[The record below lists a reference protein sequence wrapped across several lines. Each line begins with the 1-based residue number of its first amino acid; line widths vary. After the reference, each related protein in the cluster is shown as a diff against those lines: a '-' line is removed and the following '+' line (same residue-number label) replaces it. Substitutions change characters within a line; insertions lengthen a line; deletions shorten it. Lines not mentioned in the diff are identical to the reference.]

1 MLFNNLLIF
10 FGKSLWYY
18 KNGIA
23 KIIQQYGNMILEVMK
38 LAYKFYL
45 FDFDYTL
52 ANAEDGIVKCFKLLM
67 QQENYSVPPDEEIKR
82 TIGMPMIE
90 AIRVLF
96 KENDEGLLH
105 ELRDKYTVFADMYMT
120 ENTKLYSQ
128 TVPALERIKN
138 SGAKT
143 AIISSK
149 TRRRIMQTLTRD
161 KITGLVEFVI
171 GSEDVKTHKPSPE
184 GIFMAIERFN
194 AAKEDVLY
202 IGDNTIDGEAARN
215 AGVDF
220 AAVLT
225 GNNVREDFAQLPHI
239 KIMNTLEELL

>member
-1 MLFNNLLIF
+1 M
-10 FGKSLWYY
+10 
-18 KNGIA
+18 
-23 KIIQQYGNMILEVMK
+23 
-38 LAYKFYL
+38 AYKIYL

-52 ANAEDGIVKCFKLLM
+52 ANSEIGIVKCFKLLM
-67 QQENYSVPPDEEIKR
+67 QQEHYFIPSDDEIKR

-96 KENDEGLLH
+96 KEDDDALLH
-105 ELRDKYTVFADMYMT
+105 ELRDKYTVFADKFMT

-128 TVPALERIKN
+128 TIPALKKIKEV
-138 SGAKT
+138 GAKT

-161 KITGLVEFVI
+161 KITDLVEFVI
-171 GSEDVKTHKPSPE
+171 GSEDVKSHKPSPE
-184 GIFMAIERFN
+184 GILMAIERFKV
-194 AAKEDVLY
+194 AKTDVLY
-202 IGDNTIDGEAARN
+202 IGDNVIDGGAAQN

-225 GNNVREDFAQLPHI
+225 GNNVREDFAKMPYV
-239 KIMNTLEELL
+239 KIMNNLDELL

>member
-1 MLFNNLLIF
+1 MEKLYAI
-10 FGKSLWYY
+10 
-18 KNGIA
+18 
-23 KIIQQYGNMILEVMK
+23 MIKKRIKMKFVYEVIYM
-38 LAYKFYL
+38 AYKFYL

-52 ANAEDGIVKCFKLLM
+52 ANAETGIVKCFKLLM
-67 QQENYSVPPDEEIKR
+67 QQEGYFIPPDDEIKK
-82 TIGMPMIE
+82 TIGLPMIE

-96 KENDEGLLH
+96 KEDDDKLLH
-105 ELRDKYTVFADMYMT
+105 ELKDKYTEFADIHMT
-120 ENTKLYSQ
+120 PNTVLYPQ
-128 TVPALERIKN
+128 TIPALRRIKE

-161 KITGLVEFVI
+161 NIADLVEFVI

-184 GIFMAIERFN
+184 GMFMVIERFG
-194 AAKEDVLY
+194 ADKKDVLY
-202 IGDNTIDGEAARN
+202 IGDNVIDGEAAQN

-225 GNNVREDFAQLPHI
+225 GNNVREDFFHLPHV
-239 KIMNTLEELL
+239 KIMNTLAELP

>member
-1 MLFNNLLIF
+1 M
-10 FGKSLWYY
+10 
-18 KNGIA
+18 
-23 KIIQQYGNMILEVMK
+23 
-38 LAYKFYL
+38 AYKFYL

-52 ANAEDGIVKCFKLLM
+52 ANAETGIVKCFKLLM
-67 QQENYSVPPDEEIKR
+67 QQEGYFIPPDDEIKK
-82 TIGMPMIE
+82 TIGLPMIE

-96 KENDEGLLH
+96 KEDDDKLLH
-105 ELRDKYTVFADMYMT
+105 ELKDKYTEFADIHMT
-120 ENTKLYSQ
+120 PNTVLYPQ
-128 TVPALERIKN
+128 TIPALRRIKE

-161 KITGLVEFVI
+161 NIADLVEFVI

-184 GIFMAIERFN
+184 GMFMAIERFG
-194 AAKEDVLY
+194 ADKKDVLY
-202 IGDNTIDGEAARN
+202 IGDNVIDGEAAQN

-225 GNNVREDFAQLPHI
+225 GNNVREDFFHLPHV
-239 KIMNTLEELL
+239 KIMNTLAELP

>member
-1 MLFNNLLIF
+1 
-10 FGKSLWYY
+10 
-18 KNGIA
+18 
-23 KIIQQYGNMILEVMK
+23 MIKKRIKMKFVYEVIYM
-38 LAYKFYL
+38 AYKFYL

-52 ANAEDGIVKCFKLLM
+52 ANAEMGIVKCFKLLM
-67 QQENYSVPPDEEIKR
+67 QQEGYFISPDDEIKK
-82 TIGMPMIE
+82 TIGLPMIE

-96 KENDEGLLH
+96 KEDDDKLLH
-105 ELRDKYTVFADMYMT
+105 ELKDKYTEFADIHMT
-120 ENTKLYSQ
+120 PNTVLYPQ
-128 TVPALERIKN
+128 TIPALRRIKE

-161 KITGLVEFVI
+161 NIADLVEFVI

-184 GIFMAIERFN
+184 GMFMAIERFG
-194 AAKEDVLY
+194 ADKKDVLY
-202 IGDNTIDGEAARN
+202 IGDNVIDGEAAQN

-225 GNNVREDFAQLPHI
+225 GNNVREDFFHLPHV
-239 KIMNTLEELL
+239 KIMNTLAELP

>member
-1 MLFNNLLIF
+1 MKFV
-10 FGKSLWYY
+10 Y
-18 KNGIA
+18 
-23 KIIQQYGNMILEVMK
+23 EVIYM
-38 LAYKFYL
+38 AYKFYL

-52 ANAEDGIVKCFKLLM
+52 ANAETGIVKCFKLLM
-67 QQENYSVPPDEEIKR
+67 QQEGYFIPPDDEIKK
-82 TIGMPMIE
+82 TIGLPMIE

-96 KENDEGLLH
+96 KEDDDKLLH
-105 ELRDKYTVFADMYMT
+105 ELKDKYTEFADIHMT
-120 ENTKLYSQ
+120 PNTVLYPQ
-128 TVPALERIKN
+128 TIPALRRIKE

-161 KITGLVEFVI
+161 NIADLVEFVI

-184 GIFMAIERFN
+184 GMFMAIERFG
-194 AAKEDVLY
+194 ADKKDVLY
-202 IGDNTIDGEAARN
+202 IGDNVIDGEAAQN

-225 GNNVREDFAQLPHI
+225 GNNVREDFFHLPHV
-239 KIMNTLEELL
+239 KIMNTLAELP

>member
-1 MLFNNLLIF
+1 
-10 FGKSLWYY
+10 
-18 KNGIA
+18 
-23 KIIQQYGNMILEVMK
+23 MIKKRIKMKFVYEVIYM
-38 LAYKFYL
+38 AYKFYL

-52 ANAEDGIVKCFKLLM
+52 ANAETGIVKCFKLLM
-67 QQENYSVPPDEEIKR
+67 QQEGYFISPDDEIKK
-82 TIGMPMIE
+82 TIGLPMIE

-96 KENDEGLLH
+96 KEDDDKLLH
-105 ELRDKYTVFADMYMT
+105 ELKDKYTEFADIHMT
-120 ENTKLYSQ
+120 PNTVLYPQ
-128 TVPALERIKN
+128 TIPALRRIKE

-161 KITGLVEFVI
+161 NIADLVEFVI

-184 GIFMAIERFN
+184 GMFMAIERFG
-194 AAKEDVLY
+194 ADKKDVLY
-202 IGDNTIDGEAARN
+202 IGDNVIDGEAAQN

-225 GNNVREDFAQLPHI
+225 GNNVREDFFHLPHV
-239 KIMNTLEELL
+239 KIMNTLAELP

>member
-1 MLFNNLLIF
+1 MKFV
-10 FGKSLWYY
+10 Y
-18 KNGIA
+18 
-23 KIIQQYGNMILEVMK
+23 EVIYM
-38 LAYKFYL
+38 AYKFYL

-52 ANAEDGIVKCFKLLM
+52 ANAETGIVKCFKLLM
-67 QQENYSVPPDEEIKR
+67 QQEGYFIPPDDEIKK
-82 TIGMPMIE
+82 TIGLPMIE

-96 KENDEGLLH
+96 KEDDDKLLH
-105 ELRDKYTVFADMYMT
+105 ELKDKYTEFADIHMT
-120 ENTKLYSQ
+120 PNTVLYQQ
-128 TVPALERIKN
+128 TIPALRRIKE

-161 KITGLVEFVI
+161 NIADLVEFVI

-184 GIFMAIERFN
+184 GMFMAIERFG
-194 AAKEDVLY
+194 ADKKDVLY
-202 IGDNTIDGEAARN
+202 IGDNVIDGEAAQN

-225 GNNVREDFAQLPHI
+225 GNNVREDFFHLPHV
-239 KIMNTLEELL
+239 KIMNTLAELP

>member
-1 MLFNNLLIF
+1 MEKLYAI
-10 FGKSLWYY
+10 
-18 KNGIA
+18 
-23 KIIQQYGNMILEVMK
+23 MIKKRIKMKFVYEVIYM
-38 LAYKFYL
+38 AYKFYL

-52 ANAEDGIVKCFKLLM
+52 ANAETGIVKCFKLLM
-67 QQENYSVPPDEEIKR
+67 QQEGYFIPPDDEIKK
-82 TIGMPMIE
+82 TIGLPMIE

-96 KENDEGLLH
+96 KEDDNKLLR
-105 ELRDKYTVFADMYMT
+105 EIKDKYTEFADIHMT
-120 ENTKLYSQ
+120 PNTVLYPQ
-128 TVPALERIKN
+128 TIPALRRIKE

-161 KITGLVEFVI
+161 NIADLVEFVI

-184 GIFMAIERFN
+184 GMFMAIERFG
-194 AAKEDVLY
+194 ADKKDVLY
-202 IGDNTIDGEAARN
+202 IGDNVIDGEAAQN

-225 GNNVREDFAQLPHI
+225 GNNVREDFFHLPHV
-239 KIMNTLEELL
+239 KIMNTLAELP

>member
-1 MLFNNLLIF
+1 M
-10 FGKSLWYY
+10 
-18 KNGIA
+18 
-23 KIIQQYGNMILEVMK
+23 
-38 LAYKFYL
+38 AYKFYL

-52 ANAEDGIVKCFKLLM
+52 ANAETGIVKCFKLLM
-67 QQENYSVPPDEEIKR
+67 QQEGYFIPPDDEIKK
-82 TIGMPMIE
+82 TIGLPMIE

-96 KENDEGLLH
+96 KEDDDKLLH
-105 ELRDKYTVFADMYMT
+105 ELKDKYTEFADIHMT
-120 ENTKLYSQ
+120 PNTVLYPQ
-128 TVPALERIKN
+128 TIPALRRIKE

-161 KITGLVEFVI
+161 NIADLVEFVI

-184 GIFMAIERFN
+184 GMFMVIERFG
-194 AAKEDVLY
+194 ADKKDVLY
-202 IGDNTIDGEAARN
+202 IGDNVIDGEAAQN

-225 GNNVREDFAQLPHI
+225 GNNVREDFFHLPHV
-239 KIMNTLEELL
+239 KIMNTLAELP

>member
-1 MLFNNLLIF
+1 M
-10 FGKSLWYY
+10 
-18 KNGIA
+18 
-23 KIIQQYGNMILEVMK
+23 
-38 LAYKFYL
+38 AYKFYL

-52 ANAEDGIVKCFKLLM
+52 ANAETGIVKCFKLLM
-67 QQENYSVPPDEEIKR
+67 QQEGYFIPPDDEIKK
-82 TIGMPMIE
+82 TIGLPMIE

-96 KENDEGLLH
+96 KEDDDKLLH
-105 ELRDKYTVFADMYMT
+105 ELKDKYTEFADIHMT
-120 ENTKLYSQ
+120 PNTVLYQQ
-128 TVPALERIKN
+128 TIPALRRIKE

-161 KITGLVEFVI
+161 NIADLVEFVI

-184 GIFMAIERFN
+184 GMFMAIERFG
-194 AAKEDVLY
+194 ADKKDVLY
-202 IGDNTIDGEAARN
+202 IGDNVIDGGAAQN

-225 GNNVREDFAQLPHI
+225 GNNVREDFFHLPHV
-239 KIMNTLEELL
+239 KIMNTLAELP

>member
-1 MLFNNLLIF
+1 
-10 FGKSLWYY
+10 
-18 KNGIA
+18 
-23 KIIQQYGNMILEVMK
+23 MIKKRIKMKFVYEVIYM
-38 LAYKFYL
+38 AYKFYL

-52 ANAEDGIVKCFKLLM
+52 ANAETGIVKCFKLLM
-67 QQENYSVPPDEEIKR
+67 HQEGYFIPPDDEIKK
-82 TIGMPMIE
+82 TIGLPMIE

-96 KENDEGLLH
+96 KEDDDKLLH
-105 ELRDKYTVFADMYMT
+105 ELKDKYTEFADIHMT
-120 ENTKLYSQ
+120 PNTVLYPQ
-128 TVPALERIKN
+128 TIPALRRIKE

-161 KITGLVEFVI
+161 NIADLVEFVI

-184 GIFMAIERFN
+184 GMFMAIERFG
-194 AAKEDVLY
+194 ADKKDVLY
-202 IGDNTIDGEAARN
+202 IGDNVIDGEAAQN

-225 GNNVREDFAQLPHI
+225 GNNVREDFFHLPHV
-239 KIMNTLEELL
+239 KIMNTLAELP

>member
-1 MLFNNLLIF
+1 
-10 FGKSLWYY
+10 
-18 KNGIA
+18 
-23 KIIQQYGNMILEVMK
+23 MIKKRIKMKFVYEVIYM
-38 LAYKFYL
+38 AYKFYL

-52 ANAEDGIVKCFKLLM
+52 ANAETGIVKCFKLLM
-67 QQENYSVPPDEEIKR
+67 QQEGYFIPPDDEIKK
-82 TIGMPMIE
+82 TIGLPMIE

-96 KENDEGLLH
+96 KEDDDKLLH
-105 ELRDKYTVFADMYMT
+105 ELKDKYTEFADIHMT
-120 ENTKLYSQ
+120 PNTVLYPQ
-128 TVPALERIKN
+128 TIPALRRIKD

-161 KITGLVEFVI
+161 NIADLVEFVI

-184 GIFMAIERFN
+184 GMFMAIERFG
-194 AAKEDVLY
+194 ADKKDVLY
-202 IGDNTIDGEAARN
+202 IGDNVIDGEAAQN

-225 GNNVREDFAQLPHI
+225 GNNVREDFFHLPHV
-239 KIMNTLEELL
+239 KIMNTLAELP

>member
-1 MLFNNLLIF
+1 M
-10 FGKSLWYY
+10 
-18 KNGIA
+18 
-23 KIIQQYGNMILEVMK
+23 
-38 LAYKFYL
+38 AYKFYL

-52 ANAEDGIVKCFKLLM
+52 ANAETGIVKCFKLLM
-67 QQENYSVPPDEEIKR
+67 QQEGYFISPDDEIKK
-82 TIGMPMIE
+82 TIGLPMIE

-96 KENDEGLLH
+96 KEDDDKLLH
-105 ELRDKYTVFADMYMT
+105 ELKDKYTEFADIHMT
-120 ENTKLYSQ
+120 PNTVLYQQ
-128 TVPALERIKN
+128 TIPALRRIKE

-161 KITGLVEFVI
+161 NIADLVEFVI

-184 GIFMAIERFN
+184 GMFMAIERFG
-194 AAKEDVLY
+194 ADKKDVLY
-202 IGDNTIDGEAARN
+202 IGDNVIDGEAAQN

-225 GNNVREDFAQLPHI
+225 GNNVREDFFHLPHV
-239 KIMNTLEELL
+239 KIMNTLAELP

>member
-1 MLFNNLLIF
+1 M
-10 FGKSLWYY
+10 
-18 KNGIA
+18 
-23 KIIQQYGNMILEVMK
+23 
-38 LAYKFYL
+38 AYKFYL

-52 ANAEDGIVKCFKLLM
+52 ANAETGIVKCFKLLM
-67 QQENYSVPPDEEIKR
+67 QQEGYFISPDDEIKK
-82 TIGMPMIE
+82 TIGLPMIE

-96 KENDEGLLH
+96 KEDDDKLLH
-105 ELRDKYTVFADMYMT
+105 ELKDKYTEFADIHMT
-120 ENTKLYSQ
+120 PNTVLYQQ
-128 TVPALERIKN
+128 TIPALRRIKE

-161 KITGLVEFVI
+161 NIADLVEFVI

-184 GIFMAIERFN
+184 GMFMAIERFG
-194 AAKEDVLY
+194 ADKKDVLY
-202 IGDNTIDGEAARN
+202 IGDNVIDGEAAQN

-225 GNNVREDFAQLPHI
+225 GNNVREDFFNLPHV
-239 KIMNTLEELL
+239 KIMNTLAELL

>member
-1 MLFNNLLIF
+1 MEKLYAI
-10 FGKSLWYY
+10 
-18 KNGIA
+18 
-23 KIIQQYGNMILEVMK
+23 MIKKRIKMKFVYEVIYM
-38 LAYKFYL
+38 AYKFYL

-52 ANAEDGIVKCFKLLM
+52 ANAETGIVKCFKLLM
-67 QQENYSVPPDEEIKR
+67 QQEGYFIPPDDEIKK
-82 TIGMPMIE
+82 TIGLPMIE

-96 KENDEGLLH
+96 KEDDDKLLH
-105 ELRDKYTVFADMYMT
+105 ELKDKYTEFADIHMT
-120 ENTKLYSQ
+120 PNTVLYQQ
-128 TVPALERIKN
+128 TIPALRRIKE

-161 KITGLVEFVI
+161 NIADLVEFVI

-184 GIFMAIERFN
+184 GMFMAIERFG
-194 AAKEDVLY
+194 ADKKDVLY
-202 IGDNTIDGEAARN
+202 IGDNVIDGEAAQN

-225 GNNVREDFAQLPHI
+225 GNNVREDFFHLPHV
-239 KIMNTLEELL
+239 KIMNTLAELP

>member
-1 MLFNNLLIF
+1 
-10 FGKSLWYY
+10 
-18 KNGIA
+18 
-23 KIIQQYGNMILEVMK
+23 MIKKRIKMKFVYEVIYM
-38 LAYKFYL
+38 AYKFYL

-52 ANAEDGIVKCFKLLM
+52 ANAETGIVKCFKLLM
-67 QQENYSVPPDEEIKR
+67 QQEGYFIPPDDEIKK
-82 TIGMPMIE
+82 TIGLPMIE

-96 KENDEGLLH
+96 KEDDDKLLH
-105 ELRDKYTVFADMYMT
+105 ELKDKYTEFADIHMT
-120 ENTKLYSQ
+120 PNTVLYPQ
-128 TVPALERIKN
+128 TIPALRRIKE

-161 KITGLVEFVI
+161 NIADLVEFVI

-184 GIFMAIERFN
+184 GMFMAIERFG
-194 AAKEDVLY
+194 ADKKDVLY
-202 IGDNTIDGEAARN
+202 IGDNVIDGEAAQN

-225 GNNVREDFAQLPHI
+225 GNNVREDFFHLPHV
-239 KIMNTLEELL
+239 KIMNTLAELP

>member
-1 MLFNNLLIF
+1 
-10 FGKSLWYY
+10 
-18 KNGIA
+18 
-23 KIIQQYGNMILEVMK
+23 MIKKRIKMKFVYEVIYM
-38 LAYKFYL
+38 AYKFYL

-52 ANAEDGIVKCFKLLM
+52 ANAETGIVKCFKLLM
-67 QQENYSVPPDEEIKR
+67 QQEGYFIPPDDEIKK
-82 TIGMPMIE
+82 TIGLPMIE

-96 KENDEGLLH
+96 KEDDDKLLH
-105 ELRDKYTVFADMYMT
+105 ELKDKYTEFADIHMT
-120 ENTKLYSQ
+120 PNTVLYPQ
-128 TVPALERIKN
+128 TIPALRRIKE

-161 KITGLVEFVI
+161 NIADLVEFVI

-184 GIFMAIERFN
+184 GMFMVIERFG
-194 AAKEDVLY
+194 ADKKDVLY
-202 IGDNTIDGEAARN
+202 IGDNVIDGEAAQN

-225 GNNVREDFAQLPHI
+225 GNNVREDFFHLPHV
-239 KIMNTLEELL
+239 KIMNTLAELP

>member
-1 MLFNNLLIF
+1 M
-10 FGKSLWYY
+10 
-18 KNGIA
+18 
-23 KIIQQYGNMILEVMK
+23 
-38 LAYKFYL
+38 AYKFYL

-52 ANAEDGIVKCFKLLM
+52 ANAETGIVKCFKLLM
-67 QQENYSVPPDEEIKR
+67 QQEGYFIPPDDEIKK
-82 TIGMPMIE
+82 TIGLPMIE

-96 KENDEGLLH
+96 KEDDDKLLH
-105 ELRDKYTVFADMYMT
+105 ELKDKYTEFADVHMT
-120 ENTKLYSQ
+120 PNTVLYPQ
-128 TVPALERIKN
+128 TIPALRRIKE

-161 KITGLVEFVI
+161 NIADLVEFVI

-184 GIFMAIERFN
+184 GMFMAIERFG
-194 AAKEDVLY
+194 ADKKDVLY
-202 IGDNTIDGEAARN
+202 IGDNVIDGEAAQN

-225 GNNVREDFAQLPHI
+225 GNNVREDFFHLPHV
-239 KIMNTLEELL
+239 KIMNTLAELP

>member
-1 MLFNNLLIF
+1 M
-10 FGKSLWYY
+10 
-18 KNGIA
+18 
-23 KIIQQYGNMILEVMK
+23 
-38 LAYKFYL
+38 AYKFYL

-52 ANAEDGIVKCFKLLM
+52 ANAETGIVKCFKLLM
-67 QQENYSVPPDEEIKR
+67 QQEGYFIPPDDEIKK
-82 TIGMPMIE
+82 TIGLPMIE

-96 KENDEGLLH
+96 KEDDDKLLH
-105 ELRDKYTVFADMYMT
+105 KLKDKYTEFADIHMT
-120 ENTKLYSQ
+120 PNTVLYPQ
-128 TVPALERIKN
+128 TIPALRRIKE

-161 KITGLVEFVI
+161 NIADLVEFVI

-184 GIFMAIERFN
+184 GMFMAIERFG
-194 AAKEDVLY
+194 ADKKDVLY
-202 IGDNTIDGEAARN
+202 IGDNVIDGEAAQN

-225 GNNVREDFAQLPHI
+225 GNNVREDFFHLPHV
-239 KIMNTLEELL
+239 KIMNTLAELP

>member
-1 MLFNNLLIF
+1 
-10 FGKSLWYY
+10 
-18 KNGIA
+18 
-23 KIIQQYGNMILEVMK
+23 MIKKRIKMKFVYEVIYMD
-38 LAYKFYL
+38 YKFYL

-52 ANAEDGIVKCFKLLM
+52 ANAEMGIVKCFKLLM
-67 QQENYSVPPDEEIKR
+67 QQEGYFIPPDNEIKK
-82 TIGMPMIE
+82 TIGLPMIE

-96 KENDEGLLH
+96 KEDDDKLLH
-105 ELRDKYTVFADMYMT
+105 ELKDKYKEFADIHMT
-120 ENTKLYSQ
+120 PNTVLYPQ
-128 TVPALERIKN
+128 TIPALRRIKE

-161 KITGLVEFVI
+161 NIADLVEFVI

-184 GIFMAIERFN
+184 GMFMAIERFG
-194 AAKEDVLY
+194 ADKKDVLY
-202 IGDNTIDGEAARN
+202 IGDNVIDGEAAQN

-225 GNNVREDFAQLPHI
+225 GNNVREDFFHLPHV
-239 KIMNTLEELL
+239 KIMNTLAELP

>member
-1 MLFNNLLIF
+1 
-10 FGKSLWYY
+10 
-18 KNGIA
+18 
-23 KIIQQYGNMILEVMK
+23 MIKKRIKMKFVYEVIYM
-38 LAYKFYL
+38 AYKFYL

-52 ANAEDGIVKCFKLLM
+52 ANAETGIVKCFKLLM
-67 QQENYSVPPDEEIKR
+67 QQEGYFIPPDDEIKK
-82 TIGMPMIE
+82 TIGLPVIE

-96 KENDEGLLH
+96 KEDDDLLLH
-105 ELRDKYTVFADMYMT
+105 ELKDKYTEFADIHMT
-120 ENTKLYSQ
+120 PNTVLYPQ
-128 TVPALERIKN
+128 TIPALRRIKE

-161 KITGLVEFVI
+161 NIADLVEFVI

-184 GIFMAIERFN
+184 GMFMAIERFG
-194 AAKEDVLY
+194 ADKKDVLY
-202 IGDNTIDGEAARN
+202 IGDNVIDGEAAQN

-225 GNNVREDFAQLPHI
+225 GNNVREDFFHLPHV
-239 KIMNTLEELL
+239 KIMNTLAELP

>member
-1 MLFNNLLIF
+1 
-10 FGKSLWYY
+10 
-18 KNGIA
+18 
-23 KIIQQYGNMILEVMK
+23 MIKKRIKMKFVYEVIYM
-38 LAYKFYL
+38 AYKFYL

-52 ANAEDGIVKCFKLLM
+52 ANAETGIVKCFKLLM
-67 QQENYSVPPDEEIKR
+67 QQEGYFIPPDDEIKK
-82 TIGMPMIE
+82 TIGLPMIE

-96 KENDEGLLH
+96 KEDDDKLLH
-105 ELRDKYTVFADMYMT
+105 ELKDKYTEFADIHMT
-120 ENTKLYSQ
+120 PNTVLYQQ
-128 TVPALERIKN
+128 TIPALRRIKE

-161 KITGLVEFVI
+161 NIADLVEFVI

-184 GIFMAIERFN
+184 GMFMAIERFG
-194 AAKEDVLY
+194 ADKKDVLY
-202 IGDNTIDGEAARN
+202 IGDNVIDGEAAQN

-225 GNNVREDFAQLPHI
+225 GNNVREDFFHLPHV
-239 KIMNTLEELL
+239 KIMNTLAELP

>member
-1 MLFNNLLIF
+1 MEKLYAI
-10 FGKSLWYY
+10 
-18 KNGIA
+18 
-23 KIIQQYGNMILEVMK
+23 MIKKRIKMKFVYEVIYM
-38 LAYKFYL
+38 AYKFYL

-52 ANAEDGIVKCFKLLM
+52 ANAETGIVKCFKLLM
-67 QQENYSVPPDEEIKR
+67 QQEGYFIPPDDEIKK
-82 TIGMPMIE
+82 TIGLPMIE

-96 KENDEGLLH
+96 KEDDDKLLH
-105 ELRDKYTVFADMYMT
+105 ELKDKYTEFADIHMT
-120 ENTKLYSQ
+120 PNTVLYPQ
-128 TVPALERIKN
+128 TIPALRRIKE

-161 KITGLVEFVI
+161 NIADLVEFVI

-184 GIFMAIERFN
+184 GMFMAIERFG
-194 AAKEDVLY
+194 ADKKDVLY
-202 IGDNTIDGEAARN
+202 IGDNVIDGEAAQN

-225 GNNVREDFAQLPHI
+225 GNNVREDFFHLPHV
-239 KIMNTLEELL
+239 KIMNTLAELP

>member
-1 MLFNNLLIF
+1 
-10 FGKSLWYY
+10 
-18 KNGIA
+18 
-23 KIIQQYGNMILEVMK
+23 MIKKRIKMKFVYEVIYM
-38 LAYKFYL
+38 AYKFYL

-52 ANAEDGIVKCFKLLM
+52 ANAETGIVKCFKLLM
-67 QQENYSVPPDEEIKR
+67 QQEGYFIPPDDEIKK
-82 TIGMPMIE
+82 TIGLPMIE

-96 KENDEGLLH
+96 KEDDDKLLH
-105 ELRDKYTVFADMYMT
+105 ELKDKYTEFADIHMT
-120 ENTKLYSQ
+120 PNTVLYPQ
-128 TVPALERIKN
+128 TIPALRRIKE

-161 KITGLVEFVI
+161 NIADLVEFVI

-184 GIFMAIERFN
+184 GMFMAIERFG
-194 AAKEDVLY
+194 ADKKDVLY
-202 IGDNTIDGEAARN
+202 IGDNVIDGEAAQN

-225 GNNVREDFAQLPHI
+225 GNNVREDFFHLPHV
-239 KIMNTLEELL
+239 KIMNTLAELL

>member
-1 MLFNNLLIF
+1 M
-10 FGKSLWYY
+10 
-18 KNGIA
+18 
-23 KIIQQYGNMILEVMK
+23 
-38 LAYKFYL
+38 AYKFYL

-52 ANAEDGIVKCFKLLM
+52 ANAETGIVKCFKLLM
-67 QQENYSVPPDEEIKR
+67 QQEGYFISPDDEIKK
-82 TIGMPMIE
+82 TIGLPMIE

-96 KENDEGLLH
+96 KEDDDKLLH
-105 ELRDKYTVFADMYMT
+105 ELKDKYTEFADIHMT
-120 ENTKLYSQ
+120 PNTVLYPQ
-128 TVPALERIKN
+128 TIPALRRIKE

-161 KITGLVEFVI
+161 NIADLVEFVI

-184 GIFMAIERFN
+184 GMFMAIERFG
-194 AAKEDVLY
+194 ADKKDVLY
-202 IGDNTIDGEAARN
+202 IGDNVIDGEAAQN

-225 GNNVREDFAQLPHI
+225 GNNVREDFFHLPHV
-239 KIMNTLEELL
+239 KIMNTLAELP

>member
-1 MLFNNLLIF
+1 
-10 FGKSLWYY
+10 
-18 KNGIA
+18 
-23 KIIQQYGNMILEVMK
+23 MIKKRIKMKFVYEVIYM
-38 LAYKFYL
+38 AYKFYL

-52 ANAEDGIVKCFKLLM
+52 ANAETGIVKCFKLLM
-67 QQENYSVPPDEEIKR
+67 QQEGYFISPDDEIKK
-82 TIGMPMIE
+82 TIGLPMIE

-96 KENDEGLLH
+96 KEDDDKLLH
-105 ELRDKYTVFADMYMT
+105 ELKDKYTEFADIHMT
-120 ENTKLYSQ
+120 PNTVLYQQ
-128 TVPALERIKN
+128 TIPALRRIKE

-161 KITGLVEFVI
+161 NIADLVEFVI

-184 GIFMAIERFN
+184 GMFMAIERFG
-194 AAKEDVLY
+194 ADKKDVLY
-202 IGDNTIDGEAARN
+202 IGDNVIDGEAAQN

-225 GNNVREDFAQLPHI
+225 GNNVREDFFHLPHV
-239 KIMNTLEELL
+239 KIMNTLAELP